1 MISSSRD
8 RRSGYTLLELMIA
21 LSLLSIL
28 VVLVWS
34 LLSTFS
40 TAENRA
46 TRVAQRMQ
54 LLRGV
59 RQMLEND
66 LGRAFAQQKKEDRV
80 DESGADRFA
89 DGAAGIDLSLADPM
103 SEDLGSQESGT
114 VFSFTAADEGSFEG
128 DTQGFTCSIY
138 LDSSPT
144 TWLNS
149 LMKETTDLWGAEPAS
164 QVMPSVAG
172 IRYKLET
179 EVWGEEEVMFLVRET
194 QVVSLEPVSQGDDSP
209 DPDEYLDLSDLYRA
223 DEQSLQGS
231 DAGDELALRL
241 GPMAEARFRYFD
253 GQVWASA
260 WSSQGNGELPVAIEM
275 SFDLPSPR
283 LRPPEPDLSA
293 EDGLLDDESSLNDL
307 PESSLLE
314 QQSEEPLLTETDLYG
329 DEAMEDAREFRVVV
343 FVRPPHDM
351 PESFGEGGSN

>member
-89 DGAAGIDLSLADPM
+89 DG
-103 SEDLGSQESGT
+103 Q
-114 VFSFTAADEGSFEG
+114 
-128 DTQGFTCSIY
+128 
-138 LDSSPT
+138 
-144 TWLNS
+144 
-149 LMKETTDLWGAEPAS
+149 PAS
-164 QVMPSVAG
+164 
-172 IRYKLET
+172 I
-179 EVWGEEEVMFLVRET
+179 
-194 QVVSLEPVSQGDDSP
+194 
-209 DPDEYLDLSDLYRA
+209 
-223 DEQSLQGS
+223 
-231 DAGDELALRL
+231 
-241 GPMAEARFRYFD
+241 
-253 GQVWASA
+253 
-260 WSSQGNGELPVAIEM
+260 
-275 SFDLPSPR
+275 
-283 LRPPEPDLSA
+283 
-293 EDGLLDDESSLNDL
+293 
-307 PESSLLE
+307 
-314 QQSEEPLLTETDLYG
+314 
-329 DEAMEDAREFRVVV
+329 
-343 FVRPPHDM
+343 
-351 PESFGEGGSN
+351 